1 MSLLSDFQLIF
12 DTDFK
17 GRVAIA
23 VLRAANDIRAEAG
36 STPNHTERLQWANSI
51 VSYATADQQ
60 AGQFLP
66 NIIAN
71 PTISAAGVIAVDN
84 DIIFVTNSLVDQYAL
99 AQYVAPK
106 EVLAEVLVDS
116 LETK

>member
-12 DTDFK
+12 DANFK
-17 GRVAIA
+17 GRVAVA
-23 VLRAANDIRAEAG
+23 VLRAANDIKLE
-36 STPNHTERLQWANSI
+36 SDTTPNHAERLQWATTI
-51 VSYATADQQ
+51 QSYALADQQ

-71 PTISAAGVIAVDN
+71 PTISAAGINAVDN

-99 AQYVAPK
+99 AQYTAPK
-106 EVLAEVLVDS
+106 EVLATELVDS
-116 LETK
+116 LSSK